1 MPQEPVRPVLLVHG
15 TNDTSATMRPLA
27 DALAAA
33 GREGTTLDYGRHPR
47 SARGRFGGGGL
58 GPLADSTRDVLAA
71 LDETL
76 ARLDEQA
83 DTSADPSAGS
93 DTVARLPQ
101 VDLVG
106 HSQGGLHALACAR
119 ARPGRVAH
127 VVLIGAPL
135 HGVRPLGAASRVA
148 HAPGLRHA
156 LDSVLG
162 PSAREQ
168 VLGSKALGAGALP
181 ADGARHLF
189 IASREDW
196 VLRNVD
202 PRLLASRPGWRTVW
216 MHEVSPGRRH
226 RHAALPSDPDVIA
239 LVLDELNQ
247 PPLPPRP

>member
-1 MPQEPVRPVLLVHG
+1 MPAEPVRPVLLVHG

-33 GREGTTLDYGRHPR
+33 GREVTTLDYGRHPR
-47 SARGRFGGGGL
+47 SVRGRFGGGGL
-58 GPLADSTRDVLAA
+58 GPLAESTRDVLAA

-76 ARLDEQA
+76 ARLD
-83 DTSADPSAGS
+83 DGPDPAEGP
-93 DTVARLPQ
+93 PQ

-106 HSQGGLHALACAR
+106 HSQGGLHALTGAR

-127 VVLIGAPL
+127 VVLLGAPL

-156 LDSVLG
+156 LDSLLG

-168 VLGSKALGAGALP
+168 VLGSRALGDGALP

-189 IASREDW
+189 VASREDW

-202 PRLLASRPGWRTVW
+202 PRLLESRPGWRTVW

-239 LVLDELNQ
+239 LVLDELNR